1 MHDMLCGNHRQ
12 GRRIRKEKEDRKK
25 DREKI
30 EKDQKKDIK

>member
-1 MHDMLCGNHRQ
+1 MLCGNHRQ